1 MTYKIVGF
9 INGFHIQ
16 IIFRTFH
23 QSSSY
28 YHHIPIRLLVVSIL
42 FFQSLQWNA
51 FRCKKAKSIRV
62 IRFQTIRSQMILGPR
77 SRVDVLPKCVVWNCF
92 VASKKVRATMLH
104 SSREGREK
112 KKRLRMG
119 CGSKTTSMRCKPKR
133 WGIYNYVYQGFSYD
147 ESLFFFSRGCWLM
160 WYRFFGCKFG
170 SILSCNSW
178 NQKWVMS
185 LATKTRVV

>member
-147 ESLFFFSRGCWLM
+147 ESLFFFFKRMLIDVISFFWLQ
-160 WYRFFGCKFG
+160 
-170 SILSCNSW
+170 I
-178 NQKWVMS
+178 WVHIE
-185 LATKTRVV
+185 L